1 MNATHIIKKFTTA
14 AFVALAALA
23 ARSEYL
29 YWMISQPDP
38 TAENY
43 TAFDYATVKID
54 GQSDYLSLG
63 DPDDPSANYGT
74 EAVSGEDG
82 YSMDEGAYA
91 LISGYQ
97 ELPAGTQ
104 FLFELWSDSSA
115 DRVGW
120 ASYTKGEIAGYVVNS
135 FNQMAGN
142 PLAVTQ
148 PRLVPEPTSGMLLLL
163 GVAGLALRRRRLA

>member
-29 YWMISQPDP
+29 YWMISQDP
-38 TAENY
+38 EAENY

-54 GQSDYLSLG
+54 GQSGYLSLG
-63 DPDDPSANYGT
+63 DPDDPNANYGT
-74 EAVSGEDG
+74 AAVPDDG
-82 YSMDEGAYA
+82 YSMDDGAYA

-104 FLFELWSDSSA
+104 FLFELWRDGSDS
-115 DRVGW
+115 RVGW
-120 ASYTKGEIAGYVVNS
+120 ARYTKSEVDRFTVDP
-135 FNQMAGN
+135 FNQMAET

-148 PRLVPEPTSGMLLLL
+148 PTLVPEPTSGMLLLL
-163 GVAGLALRRRRLA
+163 GIAGLALRRRRLA

>member
-29 YWMISQPDP
+29 YWMISQDP
-38 TAENY
+38 EAENY

-54 GQSDYLSLG
+54 GQSGYLRLV

-74 EAVSGEDG
+74 AAVPDDG
-82 YSMDEGAYA
+82 YSMDDGAYA

-104 FLFELWSDSSA
+104 FLFELWRDGSDS
-115 DRVGW
+115 RVGW
-120 ASYTKGEIAGYVVNS
+120 ARYTKSEVDGFTVNA

-148 PRLVPEPTSGMLLLL
+148 PWLVPEPTSGILLLL

>member
-29 YWMISQPDP
+29 YWMIEQDASSDEAIQ
-38 TAENY
+38 
-43 TAFDYATVKID
+43 FDYATLKVND
-54 GQSDYLSLG
+54 ADYLSMY
-63 DPDDPSANYGT
+63 SADGTSLGT
-74 EAVSGEDG
+74 EVASGVADR

-104 FLFELWSDSSA
+104 FLFELWRDGSDS
-115 DRVGW
+115 RVGW
-120 ASYTKGEIAGYVVNS
+120 ARYTKSEVDRFTVDP
-135 FNQMAGN
+135 FNQMAET

-148 PRLVPEPTSGMLLLL
+148 PWLVPEPTSGMLLLL

>member
-38 TAENY
+38 NVENY

-54 GQSDYLSLG
+54 GQSGYLSLV
-63 DPDDPSANYGT
+63 DPDDSSAYGT
-74 EAVSGEDG
+74 EAVPVDG

-104 FLFELWSDSSA
+104 FLFELWRDGSDS
-115 DRVGW
+115 RVGW
-120 ASYTKGEIAGYVVNS
+120 ARYTKSEVDRFTVNT
-135 FNQMAGN
+135 FNKMAEA
-142 PLAVTQ
+142 PLAVMQ
-148 PRLVPEPTSGMLLLL
+148 PTLVPEPTSGMLLLL

>member
-54 GQSDYLSLG
+54 GQSGYLSLG

-74 EAVSGEDG
+74 EAVSVDG

-104 FLFELWSDSSA
+104 FLFELWRDGSDS
-115 DRVGW
+115 RVGW
-120 ASYTKGEIAGYVVNS
+120 ARYTKSEVDGFTVNA

-148 PRLVPEPTSGMLLLL
+148 PWLVPEPTSGILLLL